1 MTIYPGRVV
10 NGRVEVEVDDPT
22 ELPEGAEVSVFLR
35 EEEEYIPTPEEAAE
49 IEAALEEVDRGE
61 GIPYEEFRREMIE
74 LERKL
79 SRE

>member
-10 NGRVEVEVDDPT
+10 NGRVEVEDG

-35 EEEEYIPTPEEAAE
+35 SDDEYIPTPEEEAE
-49 IEAALEEVDRGE
+49 LEAAMDEADRGE

-79 SRE
+79 ARE